1 MIGISLGLFCLGFAQ
16 LLNLTFMSFSKFG
29 KTSDILRVWP
39 YFSSASGALITWMLD
54 FFLLSHRS
62 WGSVYF
68 FSNVF
73 SLCGSNW
80 VISIVCP
87 QDHGFSLFHPVA
99 ELSRELFW
107 FVNLNFKF
115 SIWFFFIS
123 SIYLLKLSNLFFVS
137 SLIIDC
143 WTIFMMATLK
153 SYSKHLFEIIP
164 SSILSWYKRQLFI
177 ILSFRL
183 WHFLV
188 LGMMSDL
195 FEIVSWTLL
204 DYIMKLWIS
213 WKSFV
218 LAGFL

>member
-1 MIGISLGLFCLGFAQ
+1 
-16 LLNLTFMSFSKFG
+16 MSFSKFG

-39 YFSSASGALITWMLD
+39 YFSSPSGALITSMLD
-54 FFLLSHRS
+54 IFSTVPQILRLCLF
-62 WGSVYF
+62 F

-87 QDHGFSLFHPVA
+87 QDHGFSLLHPVA

-107 FVNLNFKF
+107 FVNLNFKI

-123 SIYLLKLSNLFFVS
+123 SIYLLKLSNLLFVS

-143 WTIFMMATLK
+143 CTIFMMATLK

-164 SSILSWYKRQLFI
+164 SSILSWYRHQLFI
-177 ILSFRL
+177 VLSHSGWDISL
-183 WHFLV
+183 FLV
-188 LGMMSDL
+188 WWVIFLKLCLGHFWIILWNFGFHGSLL
-195 FEIVSWTLL
+195 F
-204 DYIMKLWIS
+204 
-213 WKSFV
+213 
-218 LAGFL
+218 

>member
-1 MIGISLGLFCLGFAQ
+1 MFVLKITGLSLL
-16 LLNLTFMSFSKFG
+16 
-29 KTSDILRVWP
+29 
-39 YFSSASGALITWMLD
+39 
-54 FFLLSHRS
+54 
-62 WGSVYF
+62 
-68 FSNVF
+68 
-73 SLCGSNW
+73 
-80 VISIVCP
+80 
-87 QDHGFSLFHPVA
+87 HPVA

-107 FVNLNFKF
+107 FVNLNFKI

-123 SIYLLKLSNLFFVS
+123 SIYLLKLSNLLFVS

-143 WTIFMMATLK
+143 CTIFMMATLK

-164 SSILSWYKRQLFI
+164 SSILSWYKHQLFI
-177 ILSFRL
+177 VLHSGWDISF
-183 WHFLV
+183 V

-195 FEIVSWTLL
+195 FEIVSWTFL